1 MQGKLLLLLRYVS
14 WLIHSEGVTTSD
26 KVLVFFIKL
35 YYIGLRISPRLAL
48 GKKRR
53 TRLSLKGQLGFLTVW
68 YESYNFW
75 KRVGKRKSLD
85 LLKFKMPKY
94 NLTFYCRNNK
104 DELMIM
110 TYHEHDILEHYFTPK
125 EGDIFV
131 DVGAHIGK
139 YTIIASKRV
148 GANGKVIAIEADPG
162 NFDLLNRNIQ
172 LNNLSNVIA
181 LNYAVYSKE
190 ETIKLY
196 LPSAGRGGG
205 DESSSYTE
213 YNTIMSDR
221 AARGDEKFVKVK
233 ANTLDYLLQSNMMK
247 QEEVNWIKIDV
258 EGAEYEVLKGAKGIL
273 SKSKDITLLMEIH
286 NLSAGNS
293 LYKPVCEFLSPYN
306 FKIEFEKAYPG
317 GERHVIARKY

>member
-1 MQGKLLLLLRYVS
+1 LLKYIS
-14 WLIHSEGVTTSD
+14 WLRPSEGVTISD
-26 KVLVFFIKL
+26 KVLLFFIKL
-35 YYIGLRISPRLAL
+35 YYISLRISPRLAL

-53 TRLSLKGQLGFLTVW
+53 TRLSLKGQLGFITLW

-75 KRVGKRKSLD
+75 KRLGQRKSPD

-94 NLTFYCRNNK
+94 NFTFYCRNNK

-110 TYHEHDILEHYFTPK
+110 TYHEDDILEHYFTPK

-139 YTIIASKRV
+139 YTIIASKRI
-148 GANGKVIAIEADPG
+148 GPNGKVIAIEADPD

-190 ETIKLY
+190 ERIKLY
-196 LPSAGRGGG
+196 LPSGGG
-205 DESSSYTE
+205 GEEESLSSYTE

-221 AARGDEKFVKVK
+221 AHGDEKFVEVN
-233 ANTLDYLLQSNMMK
+233 ANTLDYLLLSNTIK
-247 QEEVNWIKIDV
+247 QEEEVNWIKIDV
-258 EGAEYEVLKGAKGIL
+258 EGAEYEVLKGAKDII
-273 SKSKDITLLMEIH
+273 SKSKDITLLIEIH
-286 NLSAGNS
+286 NLSAGNI
-293 LYKPVCEFLSPYN
+293 LYEPIREFLSLYN
-306 FKIEFEKAYPG
+306 FKIEFEKAYES